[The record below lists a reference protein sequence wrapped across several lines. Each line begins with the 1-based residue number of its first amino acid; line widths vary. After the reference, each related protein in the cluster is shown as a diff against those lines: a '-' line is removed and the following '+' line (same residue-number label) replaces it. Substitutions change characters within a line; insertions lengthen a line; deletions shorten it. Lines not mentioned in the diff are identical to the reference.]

1 VRTVHLSRVLVGAVL
16 ATVVWTSQALAITID
31 ITTKDPSL
39 VGESFSFSAT
49 ATETTGAVQYR
60 WSFGDDTKTD
70 FTVGQSQVDHVFAK
84 PGHYTIAVTVKDDSG
99 NFSGETLTHLV
110 HYPVTEKRPSASS
123 SIVYDAAR
131 NRVYNVNQD
140 NDTISAIDPM
150 TMMKTN
156 ELAVYEDPEALALA
170 PDGKLWVVHKDDY
183 AIAIVN
189 PESFQIERGFR
200 LPYASQPIG
209 LVMSPSGD
217 AAYVT
222 LMATGKLLKLNPMTG
237 DVLGELA
244 VGQSPR
250 GVSVSADGS
259 QVFVTRFVSPLTGGE
274 VTLVD
279 AATLTTKNV
288 FQLTPDTT
296 TMDTDQRGRGLPNF
310 LFSVGLSPDA
320 REAWISGK
328 KDDIF
333 RGLARDGLKL
343 TQDNTVRPMVSVL
356 DLSQTTELQANR
368 IDLDD
373 RDLPTYVEFSALG
386 DYAFV
391 TVTGSNL
398 IEVRDAYT
406 KGFITAL
413 TDAGLAPRGTVLGPM
428 GRLFVQGSMERSV
441 VVYDVSTVLDS
452 SDIRSIKLKD
462 IPVVAQEKLA
472 ADVLLGKQVFSNS
485 ADGRMTIQGYLTCIT
500 CHFDGGDDGQV
511 YDFTSR
517 GEGFRNT
524 ISLRGHRGM
533 GQGNLLWSGAFDEVQ
548 DFEEEIRGL
557 FLGHGFIADDAL
569 AKGTTAQALGDPK
582 KGLSKELDAVAT
594 YLTTL
599 DHVNPSPF
607 RNPDGSMT
615 ADAVAGKALFGKLG
629 CDFCH
634 AGKDFT
640 DSARGRLHDVGTLKA
655 SSGTRDGSP
664 LLGLDTPSLL
674 GAWETAPYLHD
685 GSAATL
691 RDVLT
696 TQNPDDQH
704 GFTSSLSAQQLDQ
717 LVAYLQQI
725 DGDQK
730 LRALPFEP
738 PLPEEGGAGGASN
751 DAGAGTGAEPT
762 PMAGTGGSMAA
773 GGTPGSGG
781 SGVIS
786 PPTKKHESSCALGN
800 GNANGDAHAA
810 WWLLLTPALAWY
822 RRRRRGGSAGG
833 LR

>member
-1 VRTVHLSRVLVGAVL
+1 VRTVHLSKLLVGTVL
-16 ATVVWTSQALAITID
+16 AAAVWTSPAFAITID
-31 ITTKDPSL
+31 ITTKDASL

-60 WSFGDDTKTD
+60 WSFGDDIKTD
-70 FTVGQSQVDHVFAK
+70 FTVGQSQVDHVFPK
-84 PGHYTIAVTVKDDSG
+84 PGHYTIAVTAKDDSG
-99 NFSGETLTHLV
+99 NFTGETLTHVV
-110 HYPVTEKRPSASS
+110 HYPVTEKRPTASS
-123 SIVYDAAR
+123 SIVYDVPR
-131 NRVYNVNQD
+131 NRIYNVNQD
-140 NDTISAIDPM
+140 NDTVSAIDPM

-156 ELAVYEDPEALALA
+156 EVAVYEDPEALALA

-183 AIAIVN
+183 AVAIID
-189 PESFQIERGFR
+189 PDTFQIERSFR

-209 LVMSPSGD
+209 LVMSPAAD

-237 DVLGELA
+237 DVMAELA
-244 VGQSPR
+244 VGSSPR

-274 VTLVD
+274 VTQVD
-279 AATLTTKNV
+279 AATLMPKNV

-333 RGLARDGLKL
+333 RGMVRDGLKL

-356 DLSQTTELQANR
+356 DLSQTTEVQANR

-373 RDLPTYVEFSALG
+373 RDLPTYVEFSPLG

-398 IEVRDAYT
+398 IEVRDSYT
-406 KGFITAL
+406 KGFVTAL
-413 TDAGLAPRGTVLGPM
+413 TDAGISPRGTVLGPM
-428 GRLFVQGSMERSV
+428 GRLFVQGSMERSI
-441 VVYDVSTVLDS
+441 VVYDVSTILDA
-452 SDIRSIKLKD
+452 SDIRSIKVSD

-472 ADVLLGKQVFSNS
+472 PDVLLGKQVFSNS
-485 ADGRMTIQGYLTCIT
+485 ADGRMTVQGYLTCIT

-511 YDFTSR
+511 FDFTSR
-517 GEGFRNT
+517 GEGLRNT
-524 ISLRGHRGM
+524 ISLRGHRGT

-548 DFEEEIRGL
+548 DFEQEIRGL

-569 AKGTTAQALGDPK
+569 AMGTHVQALGDPK
-582 KGLSKELDAVAT
+582 KGLSKELDAVAA
-594 YLTTL
+594 YLATL

-607 RNPDGSMT
+607 RNVDGSMT
-615 ADAVAGKALFGKLG
+615 ADGVAGKALFGKLG

-634 AGKDFT
+634 AGADYT
-640 DSARGRLHDVGTLKA
+640 DSARGRLHDVGTLKP
-655 SSGTRDGSP
+655 SSGTRDGTP

-674 GAWETAPYLHD
+674 GVWESPPYLHD

-696 TQNPDDQH
+696 TANPNDQH
-704 GFTSSLSAQQLDQ
+704 GFTSSLSPQQLDQ
-717 LVAYLQQI
+717 LVAYLQQL

-730 LRALPFEP
+730 LRRLPFEP
-738 PLPEEGGAGGASN
+738 ALPSNGGAA
-751 DAGAGTGAEPT
+751 
-762 PMAGTGGSMAA
+762 
-773 GGTPGSGG
+773 GSGG
-781 SGVIS
+781 GNGGDAGMMPGAGMGGTGTAGTVTTPVTI
-786 PPTKKHESSCALGN
+786 PQGKQSSCAFSAGSDSSP
-800 GNANGDAHAA
+800 AS
-810 WWLLLTPALAWY
+810 WLLLAPLFVWY
-822 RRRRRGGSAGG
+822 RRRRGLRALTGGSA
-833 LR
+833 